1 MARFTHEDAEC
12 RVYTFKQGLLS
23 AMAHDLEI
31 RVERFHV
38 EWDEARTRIE
48 ARFDPRSLRV
58 MHAMKDGVPN
68 PGALSDRDKKKI
80 ESNIE
85 GSEVLDTVRHPE
97 IRFVASGIEE
107 KGDEL
112 IVHGMLDLHGRS
124 RSVHV
129 LVKREGSRWVATAT
143 LHQPD
148 FGITPYTAMMGT
160 LRLQPEVKVRLTAPA
175 S

>member
-1 MARFTHEDAEC
+1 MPRFTNEEADC
-12 RVYTFKQGLLS
+12 RVYTFKEGLLS

-38 EWDEARTRIE
+38 EWDDERTRIE

-58 MHAMKDGVPN
+58 VHAMKDGAPN

-85 GSEVLDTVRHPE
+85 GEVLETGRHPE
-97 IRFVASGIEE
+97 IRFVSSGIEQQA
-107 KGDEL
+107 DAF

-129 LVKREGSRWVATAT
+129 RVVREGARWIANAT

-160 LRLQPEVKVRLTAPA
+160 LRIQPEVKVRLSAPA

>member
-1 MARFTHEDAEC
+1 MARFTHEDADC

-80 ESNIE
+80 EATIE
-85 GSEVLDTVRHPE
+85 SEVLDTVRHPE
-97 IRFVASGIEE
+97 IRFVSSGIEGE
-107 KGDEL
+107 GDERM
-112 IVHGMLDLHGRS
+112 VHGMLELHGRS
-124 RSVHV
+124 RGVHIRV
-129 LVKREGSRWVATAT
+129 VREGSQWVATAT

-160 LRLQPEVKVRLTAPA
+160 LRLQPEVKIRLTAPA
-175 S
+175 P